1 MHLSFIIYISLVWTS
16 HIPWM
21 HILVWKKKKQNQNR
35 TGLKPEYQTTETFL
49 GCIICSTVAVQAPHI
64 PKLREFTDHT
74 GDAGSR
80 SPSSFVPTNG
90 RLLITLT
97 FPSGTVVKMHR
108 WKACLGMWIRMSA
121 NSPLPL
127 SDLIVHIC
135 IPPLGMPKQ
144 WPVHPLLTSQMLKTK
159 QTTALPNMVKL
170 SSQVE
175 QHLEKEWGDLKEILK
190 DVCGEWVF

>member
-16 HIPWM
+16 HIPCM
-21 HILVWKKKKQNQNR
+21 HILVWKKIKKQNR

-64 PKLREFTDHT
+64 PKLRGIQTQ
-74 GDAGSR
+74 DAGSR
-80 SPSSFVPTNG
+80 SPSSFVPKNG

-135 IPPLGMPKQ
+135 IPLLGMPKQ

-159 QTTALPNMVKL
+159 QTTAFPNMVKL

-175 QHLEKEWGDLKEILK
+175 QHLEEEWGDLKEILK